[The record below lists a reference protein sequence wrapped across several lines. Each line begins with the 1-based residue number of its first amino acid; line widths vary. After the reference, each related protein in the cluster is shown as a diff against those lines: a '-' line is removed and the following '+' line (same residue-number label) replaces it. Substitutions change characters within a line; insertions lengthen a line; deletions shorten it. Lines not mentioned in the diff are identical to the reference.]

1 MKRLSLRWKVL
12 IPVVGAILVLAG
24 VVFLVSQYI
33 IGEQAER
40 MALNKVRS
48 DLALMYEL
56 VDQKHP
62 GPWRGEGELLY
73 KGEHT
78 LNGDFELVDW
88 LARMTGNTVTIFRG
102 GTRIAT
108 TVTTET
114 GERAVGTQAADY
126 VVEKVLQQK
135 QTYYGQ
141 AEVVGNVYQ
150 TGYRPLLDPEGNAVG
165 MLYTGASPK
174 IIDQTVTAFRRSVL
188 GISAVV
194 SVFLAVVLSVF
205 LAGGILR
212 PIKRAAS
219 HAQRLAEGDLTS
231 DVSESDL
238 RRGDEVGILARSF
251 HELTVSL
258 RRIVQALQ
266 DVATKAAATGDS
278 LRAASQENSA
288 SIEEVA
294 SSVGEFSE
302 AVSHVTQQTDA
313 MARSAQEMKAVA
325 GSGQKE
331 MDATVR
337 AMDRIVE
344 SSRQT
349 QEAVTLVSEAAKG
362 MGLVLEL
369 ISDVAEQTNLLAL
382 NAAIEAARAGEQGR
396 GFAVVAEEVRQLA
409 GETREAVTKIASMNQ
424 TLMEQVSRAV
434 STISETQAEV
444 GEGHQALDR
453 TRLSF
458 ESILAH
464 IAELVE
470 GISRVA
476 QSSSTMDLTSQSL
489 AASSEQQAAAM
500 SDLANMADTVAT
512 MVGELREL
520 IGRFRV

>member
-1 MKRLSLRWKVL
+1 
-12 IPVVGAILVLAG
+12 
-24 VVFLVSQYI
+24 
-33 IGEQAER
+33 
-40 MALNKVRS
+40 
-48 DLALMYEL
+48 
-56 VDQKHP
+56 
-62 GPWRGEGELLY
+62 
-73 KGEHT
+73 
-78 LNGDFELVDW
+78 
-88 LARMTGNTVTIFRG
+88 
-102 GTRIAT
+102 
-108 TVTTET
+108 
-114 GERAVGTQAADY
+114 
-126 VVEKVLQQK
+126 
-135 QTYYGQ
+135 
-141 AEVVGNVYQ
+141 
-150 TGYRPLLDPEGNAVG
+150 
-165 MLYTGASPK
+165 
-174 IIDQTVTAFRRSVL
+174 
-188 GISAVV
+188 
-194 SVFLAVVLSVF
+194 
-205 LAGGILR
+205 
-212 PIKRAAS
+212 
-219 HAQRLAEGDLTS
+219 
-231 DVSESDL
+231 
-238 RRGDEVGILARSF
+238 
-251 HELTVSL
+251 VSL

-302 AVSHVTQQTDA
+302 AVSHVTQ
-313 MARSAQEMKAVA
+313 
-325 GSGQKE
+325 
-331 MDATVR
+331 
-337 AMDRIVE
+337 
-344 SSRQT
+344 
-349 QEAVTLVSEAAKG
+349 
-362 MGLVLEL
+362 
-369 ISDVAEQTNLLAL
+369 QTNLLAL

>member
-1 MKRLSLRWKVL
+1 M
-12 IPVVGAILVLAG
+12 
-24 VVFLVSQYI
+24 
-33 IGEQAER
+33 
-40 MALNKVRS
+40 
-48 DLALMYEL
+48 
-56 VDQKHP
+56 
-62 GPWRGEGELLY
+62 
-73 KGEHT
+73 
-78 LNGDFELVDW
+78 
-88 LARMTGNTVTIFRG
+88 
-102 GTRIAT
+102 
-108 TVTTET
+108 
-114 GERAVGTQAADY
+114 
-126 VVEKVLQQK
+126 
-135 QTYYGQ
+135 
-141 AEVVGNVYQ
+141 
-150 TGYRPLLDPEGNAVG
+150 
-165 MLYTGASPK
+165 
-174 IIDQTVTAFRRSVL
+174 
-188 GISAVV
+188 
-194 SVFLAVVLSVF
+194 
-205 LAGGILR
+205 
-212 PIKRAAS
+212 
-219 HAQRLAEGDLTS
+219 
-231 DVSESDL
+231 
-238 RRGDEVGILARSF
+238 
-251 HELTVSL
+251 SL